1 MSATAPLS
9 GCSSNVS
16 QESPGGARPAPL
28 RSPSNDS
35 ISTVSSGEVP
45 PTPPASAQ
53 ERAPDDIEESE
64 AALEDTR
71 PEEERRDVLAVP
83 MELQR
88 RSVPAARQVWSLL
101 AILVVA
107 TALLVGSLSYLNTRS
122 QRLSL
127 PTFRDVTP
135 SHALV
140 VVETK
145 QADAEKSPDV
155 REMRRRLA
163 YMEEHYRTEKRQK
176 EKLVEVIYQQ
186 NQTILDL
193 VDRQLDM
200 QRYVAEVL
208 QLVKVSGQ
216 MLPPAALAGLV
227 GGFSLSL
234 GTSWVTR
241 KLFTGAALQVAL
253 SSQGLL
259 QPLAGAP
266 TQLAAAEMALNTVA
280 TKAAEGSLAKLS
292 HLVARS
298 SGYAVGVD
306 LRRVEN
312 TLADLSKAQTQ
323 VRGEVVTAQT
333 EQLQQDLDRVGALHR
348 QLQQDHGDLQRR
360 LQEVMPAWEQAQRER
375 DQISELLRSS
385 NQAHEQVQQDRDRLS
400 ELLRRANNGREESVR
415 LYKDVQQSLQQLQ
428 RRHTTLSDQY
438 HKAVEAFEASE
449 MQRAALQSQADALR
463 LQQDQQVAY
472 TQQLGL
478 ERDNLVVEREQLQL
492 AREEWLEER
501 EVLVESVQRLQRERE
516 GLVLEREGL
525 QQAREDMLE
534 ERGLNQQSLQQLQR
548 ERENLSQEREELLE
562 AREDLL
568 HELETLQQS
577 LQQVRDERDHVGD
590 GLRQVQEQLRLAREN
605 SDILQEERDRVL
617 IDAEERQLVLE
628 EARDRLQQTHE
639 QLEQVIRER
648 DAAQRTANNEAVARE
663 TLEIARAQAHQ
674 ELEQAWHQ
682 TEILQQQLATAIE
695 ARDLAIGEMDAAPA
709 QALLQTG
716 QLPPDAGVGVE
727 ECTLM

>member
-1 MSATAPLS
+1 MSATGPLS
-9 GCSSNVS
+9 GRSSNVS
-16 QESPGGARPAPL
+16 RESPGGARPAPL

-64 AALEDTR
+64 AVLEDTR

-88 RSVPAARQVWSLL
+88 RSVPAARQVWPLL
-101 AILVVA
+101 AMLVVA
-107 TALLVGSLSYLNTRS
+107 TALLVGSFSYLNTRS
-122 QRLSL
+122 QPLSL
-127 PTFRDVTP
+127 PTFRDATP

-176 EKLVEVIYQQ
+176 DKLVEVIYQQ

-208 QLVKVSGQ
+208 QLVRVSGQ

-292 HLVARS
+292 QLVARS
-298 SGYAVGVD
+298 SGYAVGLD
-306 LRRVEN
+306 LRRVERS
-312 TLADLSKAQTQ
+312 LADLSKAQTQ
-323 VRGEVVTAQT
+323 VRGEVMTAQT
-333 EQLQQDLDRVGALHR
+333 QQLQQDLDRVGALHR
-348 QLQQDHGDLQRR
+348 QLQRDHGDLQRR

-385 NQAHEQVQQDRDRLS
+385 NLAHEQVQQDRDRLS

-449 MQRAALQSQADALR
+449 MQSAALQSQVDALR

-472 TQQLGL
+472 TQQMGL

-577 LQQVRDERDHVGD
+577 LQQVREERDHVGD

-617 IDAEERQLVLE
+617 LDAEERQLVLE

-639 QLEQVIRER
+639 QLEQVLRER
-648 DAAQRTANNEAVARE
+648 DAAQRTAINEAAARE

-709 QALLQTG
+709 QALPQTG
-716 QLPPDAGVGVE
+716 QRPPDAGVGVE
-727 ECTLM
+727 ECTMM